1 MPYLETNFAKKIL
14 FTTTIMLLSKE
25 WGLLFQKNYIDNQ
38 SPGIS
43 FAMSTQPLSTL
54 WGGNFSPTVPYSQG
68 NLLQFLQ
75 LCSHRT
81 MMATAH
87 HGRWYIV
94 VNKSYGLFLQ
104 IIVNTRS
111 HTAAETQ
118 FKRCHSN
125 QSHVKL
131 LDSRMLQ
138 WNWLS
143 SK

>member
-1 MPYLETNFAKKIL
+1 MPYLEDNFAKKIL
-14 FTTTIMLLSKE
+14 FTNTITLFSKA
-25 WGLLFQKNYIDNQ
+25 WGILFQNEYIDNQ

-43 FAMSTQPLSTL
+43 LAMFSQPLTTL
-54 WGGNFSPTVPYSQG
+54 WGGNFSPTVPSSQG
-68 NLLQFLQ
+68 NLLQSLP
-75 LCSHRT
+75 LCSYRT

-87 HGRWYIV
+87 HGRWHTV
-94 VNKSYGLFLQ
+94 VTKSYGLCLQ

-131 LDSRMLQ
+131 LESRMLQ

>member
-1 MPYLETNFAKKIL
+1 MPYLEDNFAKKIL
-14 FTTTIMLLSKE
+14 FTDTITLFSKA
-25 WGLLFQKNYIDNQ
+25 WGILFQNKCIDNQ

-43 FAMSTQPLSTL
+43 LAMSSQPLSTL
-54 WGGNFSPTVPYSQG
+54 WGGNFSPTVPSSQG
-68 NLLQFLQ
+68 NLLQSLP
-75 LCSHRT
+75 LCSYRT
-81 MMATAH
+81 MMATTH
-87 HGRWYIV
+87 HGRWYTV
-94 VNKSYGLFLQ
+94 VTKSYGLCLQ

-131 LDSRMLQ
+131 LESRMLQ